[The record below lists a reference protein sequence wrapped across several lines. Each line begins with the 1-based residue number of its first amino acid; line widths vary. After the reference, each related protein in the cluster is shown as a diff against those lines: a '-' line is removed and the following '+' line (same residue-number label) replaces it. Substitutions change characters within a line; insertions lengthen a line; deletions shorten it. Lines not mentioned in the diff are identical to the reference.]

1 MKRTTTKP
9 ASTALVRTPR
19 SIKRAAAR
27 IAPLHLKQILVPVDF
42 STFSG
47 RALRHALPMAQRFG
61 AQIVLLHVIEL
72 FPIDYMVGT
81 ESDTITGVEGR
92 RRAKDD
98 LAKLGAKIL
107 ESSGVPYRSVVRA
120 GKPYRE
126 IVKAAREL
134 DADMLSSRHMAARD
148 SNGLILAARRN
159 ESCATRPVPCWWCA
173 SGDLRS
179 TAARRRAPSQHRRR
193 PRWNCAMKPT
203 PITSLRRKNH
213 DGSAESDG

>member
-9 ASTALVRTPR
+9 ARTALVRTPR
-19 SIKRAAAR
+19 RIKRAAAR

-107 ESSGVPYRSVVRA
+107 ESSGVPYRSVIRI
-120 GKPYRE
+120 GKPFRE

-134 DADMLSSRHMAARD
+134 DADLIVLSTHGRT
-148 SNGLILAARRN
+148 GLDRFYL
-159 ESCATRPVPCWWCA
+159 
-173 SGDLRS
+173 GS
-179 TAARRRAPSQHRRR
+179 TAERVVRHAACPV
-193 PRWNCAMKPT
+193 
-203 PITSLRRKNH
+203 LVVRKR
-213 DGSAESDG
+213 